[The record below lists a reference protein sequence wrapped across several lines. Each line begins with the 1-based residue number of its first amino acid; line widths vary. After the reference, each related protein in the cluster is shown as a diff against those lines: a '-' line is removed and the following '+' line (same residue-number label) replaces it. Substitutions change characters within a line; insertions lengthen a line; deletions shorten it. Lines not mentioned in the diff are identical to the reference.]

1 MNNNLNYY
9 ISIYFKDYLPNVLG
23 LSKNTI
29 LSYRDS
35 FSILLIYLKENKK
48 ININS
53 IKIDEITYDTIIDFL
68 NYIEK
73 ERKNSIA
80 TRNQRL
86 SAILTFYNFIK
97 VRELS
102 YLDLF
107 TQILSIPI
115 KKAPKSTISYFS
127 TKEISILINLPNTK
141 TKFGFRDYVLL
152 LFMYET
158 AARAQELSDLK
169 ISQLQINNKHPYVI
183 LIGKGDKSRRIP
195 ITNEL
200 SNILKKYLLI
210 FNVETDDFVFFN
222 RTNNKITTKGIEYI
236 LIKYIELAKND
247 NKDLFKY
254 NYSNYS
260 MRHSKAMHLLESGVN
275 LIYIRDFL
283 GHESI
288 VTTQIYAKT
297 SPIIKEK
304 QIIEHSKNLNIKNK
318 YDIQEKEGLIKFFE
332 NIMRSKY

>member
-254 NYSNYS
+254 NYSNHS

-318 YDIQEKEGLIKFFE
+318 YDIQEKEDLLNFLKTL
-332 NIMRSKY
+332 